1 MQIEQLR
8 KQKQVSNWLQIG
20 ANLFNMY
27 PPVNNKNIIIVSH
40 QPTQPWMAIKT
51 ISMDLK
57 KWKKFLT
64 YVEIFFIKA
73 WPMYVTGGTFESN
86 GTTRVPKSVPRAANT
101 YTLHGITSVPHPPP
115 KSLSQE
121 LNNVLMRSGL

>member
-1 MQIEQLR
+1 
-8 KQKQVSNWLQIG
+8 
-20 ANLFNMY
+20 MY
-27 PPVNNKNIIIVSH
+27 LPFNNKNIIIVSH

-51 ISMDLK
+51 FSMDLK
-57 KWKKFLT
+57 KWKTFLT
-64 YVEIFFIKA
+64 YVEIFFIIA

-86 GTTRVPKSVPRAANT
+86 RTTSVPKSVPR
-101 YTLHGITSVPHPPP
+101 LVVDKVKLLFSSELFLIQLILIDIKVPN